1 MPARTAADRGREVR
15 LQLLSAAAELIAELG
30 WNAVSTRILAERA
43 GVTPGLVHYHFPSLQ
58 ALLRDAALGMIS
70 DLLSATELIFEDAR
84 TLDAGVDLM
93 LGSLDAYTGR
103 DLTPLLFTETYL
115 AATRDETLRIELIA
129 LVEEFRR
136 KLAGWLGEHGANAP
150 HDTASVLAAAIN
162 GVMLHRALNPEL
174 TSSAIAPVL
183 RRLVFPGTATPFTA
197 APRSS
202 CVTHSSTAR
211 PAATA
216 LERGP

>member
-58 ALLRDAALGMIS
+58 ALLRDAALGMMS
-70 DLLSATELIFEDAR
+70 DLLSAAELIFEDAR
-84 TLDAGVDLM
+84 TLDAGVDMM
-93 LGSLDAYTGR
+93 LGALDAYTGR
-103 DLTPLLFTETYL
+103 DPTSLLFTETYL
-115 AATRDETLRIELIA
+115 AATRDETLRIELVG

-136 KLAGWLGEHGANAP
+136 RLTRWLGEHGASTP
-150 HDTASVLAAAIN
+150 HDTASVLAAAID

-174 TSSAIAPVL
+174 TSSAVAPVL
-183 RRLVFPGTATPFTA
+183 RRLVIPGMATRENA
-197 APRSS
+197 
-202 CVTHSSTAR
+202 
-211 PAATA
+211 
-216 LERGP
+216 